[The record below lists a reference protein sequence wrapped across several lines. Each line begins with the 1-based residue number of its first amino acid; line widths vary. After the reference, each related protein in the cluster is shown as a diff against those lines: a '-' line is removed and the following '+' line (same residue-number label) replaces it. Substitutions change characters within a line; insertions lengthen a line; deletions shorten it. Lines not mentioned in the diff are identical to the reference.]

1 MTKFIGPKYQFRPEI
16 YIAVRPLKNAN
27 FRSLAV
33 ILSLFLSGCGGSTT
47 VTPASKP
54 YISTRFLAPV
64 HFTVQVGAFSNQ
76 SNALR
81 LTNTLQR
88 KGLNAYHFV
97 HKSGLYKVRFGNF
110 PTKNAARK
118 KAESLKATGIIDTF
132 YIVSPQHLRDENSI
146 RRSIIKTAE
155 NFIGVPYRWGGTSFR
170 EGFDCSGLTMT
181 VYQLNGLNLPRTS
194 IKQWKVGKP
203 VLRSQLTKGDLVFFA
218 TSGWKKVSHVGIY
231 TGNNKFIH
239 ASGSGKKI
247 RMDSLSGKYYR
258 SRYVGARTYL

>member
-1 MTKFIGPKYQFRPEI
+1 MGPKYQFRPEI
-16 YIAVRPLKNAN
+16 HIAVRLRKVA
-27 FRSLAV
+27 FCKGLAV

-97 HKSGLYKVRFGNF
+97 HKSDLYKVRFGNF

-118 KAESLKATGIIDTF
+118 KAESLKANGIIDTF
-132 YIVSPQHLRDENSI
+132 YIVSPQHLRNENSI
-146 RRSIIKTAE
+146 RSSIIKTAE
-155 NFIGVPYRWGGTSFR
+155 NFIGIPYRWGGSSSK
-170 EGFDCSGLTMT
+170 GFDCSGLTMT
-181 VYQLNGLNLPRTS
+181 VYRLNGLNLPRTS
-194 IKQWKVGKP
+194 INQWKVGKP
-203 VLRSQLTKGDLVFFA
+203 VLRSRLIKGDLVFFA
-218 TSGWKKVSHVGIY
+218 TSGWKKISHVGIY

-239 ASGSGKKI
+239 ASGSGKRI
-247 RMDSLSGKYYR
+247 RTDSLSSKYYK
-258 SRYVGARTYL
+258 SKYVGARTYL

>member
-1 MTKFIGPKYQFRPEI
+1 MSTEFQFHRRIHVAVVFI
-16 YIAVRPLKNAN
+16 LL
-27 FRSLAV
+27 LA
-33 ILSLFLSGCGGSTT
+33 GCGGPATI
-47 VTPASKP
+47 TPASKS
-54 YISTRFLAPV
+54 YISTRFLAPA

-88 KGLNAYHFV
+88 QGLNAYHFV

-118 KAESLKATGIIDTF
+118 KAESLKSKGIIDVF

-146 RRSIIKTAE
+146 RRSIVKTAE
-155 NFIGVPYRWGGTSFR
+155 NFIGVSYRWGGSSAQK
-170 EGFDCSGLTMT
+170 GFDCSGLTMT
-181 VYQLNGLNLPRTS
+181 VYRLNGLNLPRTS

-203 VLRSQLTKGDLVFFA
+203 VLRSQLIKGDLVFFA
-218 TSGWKKVSHVGIY
+218 TSGWKKISHVGIY
-231 TGNNKFIH
+231 KGNNKFIH

-247 RMDSLSGKYYR
+247 RIDSLSGKYYK

>member
-1 MTKFIGPKYQFRPEI
+1 MITKFQFRRRIPI
-16 YIAVRPLKNAN
+16 VAVFMLI
-27 FRSLAV
+27 LA
-33 ILSLFLSGCGGSTT
+33 GCAGSST

-54 YISTRFLAPV
+54 YISNRFLAPT
-64 HFTVQVGAFSNQ
+64 HFAVQVGAFSNQ
-76 SNALR
+76 NNAVT

-97 HKSGLYKVRFGNF
+97 HKSGFFKVRFGNF

-118 KAESLKATGIIDTF
+118 KAESLKASGIIDTF

-155 NFIGVPYRWGGTSFR
+155 NFIGIPYRWGGSSSK
-170 EGFDCSGLTMT
+170 GFDCSGLTMT
-181 VYQLNGLNLPRTS
+181 VYRLNGLNLPRS
-194 IKQWKVGKP
+194 SRQQWKAGKP
-203 VLRSQLTKGDLVFFA
+203 VLRSQLSKGDLVFFA

-231 TGNNKFIH
+231 KGNNKFIH

-247 RMDSLSGKYYR
+247 RTDSLSGKYYN